1 MREQLEQRLAEL
13 KAEYER
19 GRKLMSDLEAQ
30 QATLQNTLLRING
43 AMQVLEELLLNAGG
57 RPASQPDPAN
67 HPANDLVRPDSALPL
82 VDASRVSMSAA
93 S

>member
-1 MREQLEQRLAEL
+1 MREQLEQRLSDL

-43 AMQVLEELLLNAGG
+43 AMQVLEEVLANAG
-57 RPASQPDPAN
+57 QPDSQSGPS
-67 HPANDLVRPDSALPL
+67 PDPVRLDSAAPL
-82 VDASRVSMSAA
+82 VDAARLSMSAA